1 MTNPESRAPSPEAP
15 ERADWRLSWRKR
27 AEVAA
32 ISGAAYPLIAALG
45 HTLRWRIS
53 GWEHLEAIWSSGR
66 QPVMAFWHGRIL
78 PATFYFRNRGI
89 VVITSENFDGEWIA
103 RIIERFGYGTS
114 RGSTSRGAKRA
125 MLQLV
130 RDMRRGKPAG
140 FTVDGPRGPARV
152 VQPGAVW
159 LAGATGN
166 PVLPFHLEA
175 SSHWTMRSWDQTQI
189 PKPFSTVA
197 LVVGQPIEVPRE
209 LEGEALE
216 AARVH
221 LETVLRDLEGRARE
235 LLARSGND
243 VSATSS
249 PRT

>member
-1 MTNPESRAPSPEAP
+1 MLNAQNGSARAAVEHCGLGIEHWALLLTSEQ
-15 ERADWRLSWRKR
+15 WQSSWRKR

-32 ISGAAYPLIAALG
+32 IAGVGYPLINTLG
-45 HTLRWRIS
+45 HTLRWRVE
-53 GWEHLEAIWSSGR
+53 GWHHLEAIWASGR

-78 PATFYFRNRGI
+78 PATFYFRRRGI

-103 RIIERFGYGTS
+103 RIIERFGYGTA

-125 MLQLV
+125 MLRLV
-130 RDMRRGKPAG
+130 REMRAGRAAG

-175 SSHWTMRSWDQTQI
+175 SAHWTMKSWDRTQV
-189 PKPFSTVA
+189 PKPFATVA
-197 LVVGQPIEVPRE
+197 LAIGAPIEIAAGLTDAE
-209 LEGEALE
+209 LEDSRVMLQDRLLQLE
-216 AARVH
+216 S
-221 LETVLRDLEGRARE
+221 RAGS
-235 LLARSGND
+235 LL
-243 VSATSS
+243 
-249 PRT
+249 